1 MEAGTTSG
9 KRNNSQDA
17 IAAVVVQDHR
27 RSDGPEV
34 VGDGALAVNEGDR
47 EPAGCEVARRLAA
60 RAEVDYEVEVSVAR
74 RNDGG
79 K

>member
-17 IAAVVVQDHR
+17 IAAVIVQDHR